1 MKVLI
6 GIAAQGFITY
16 ISKAWGGRTSDKCI
30 TANSGI
36 LDTLTPGDVIR
47 DDRGFS
53 IEESVAIYH
62 SEAKSPV
69 FTHGTKQLAA
79 KDVESTRKIA
89 SEWIHVERVIG
100 LVRRK
105 YTIL

>member
-1 MKVLI
+1 MKFLI
-6 GIAAQGFITY
+6 GIAVQGVITY
-16 ISKAWGGRTSDKCI
+16 ISKAWGVRTSDKCI

-36 LDTLTPGDVIR
+36 LDNLKPGDVIL

-53 IEESVAIYH
+53 IKESVAIYH
-62 SEAKSPV
+62 SV

-89 SEWIHVERVIG
+89 SVWIHVERVIG